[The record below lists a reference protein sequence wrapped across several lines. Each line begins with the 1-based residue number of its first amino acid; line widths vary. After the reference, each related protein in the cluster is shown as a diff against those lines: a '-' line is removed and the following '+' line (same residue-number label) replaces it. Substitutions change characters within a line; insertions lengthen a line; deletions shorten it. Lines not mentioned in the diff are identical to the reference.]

1 MFFNFVVDIL
11 ELWGITIFSKPSFEA
26 SSTLFWMLNTFL
38 IIQVKDISQIN
49 IVLLRAFHFFEEIIA
64 AIVARSIQGSAIE
77 SHLEIFT

>member
-1 MFFNFVVDIL
+1 VFFNFVFVIL
-11 ELWGITIFSKPSFEA
+11 EFAGITIFSKPSFEA

-49 IVLLRAFHFFEEIIA
+49 IVFPRAFHFFDEIIA
-64 AIVARSIQGSAIE
+64 AIVARSIHGSAIE